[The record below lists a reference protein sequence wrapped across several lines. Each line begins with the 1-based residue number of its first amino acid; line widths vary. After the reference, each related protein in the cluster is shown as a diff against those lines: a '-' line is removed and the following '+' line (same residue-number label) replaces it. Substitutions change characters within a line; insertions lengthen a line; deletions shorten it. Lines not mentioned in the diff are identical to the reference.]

1 MRTKKFLFATTF
13 AMMAACMMMNSS
25 CTKYVDEEVE
35 NGGSRQV
42 ADKATVKLRF
52 TSPEGADVSVSQS
65 ARPLTHPITRAEL
78 AANGKAMTDLYI
90 FDYNR
95 VSGKLLQVLHQ
106 TADAEDFAEPSLSL
120 DYGDHTLKVIAT
132 RSEAPTLL
140 SADGSLWSLADN
152 TAFAMTADAAA
163 PAVLTSSKTSDSF
176 GAVQDVSIGVGQ
188 NQSIN
193 IQLERIIAKLS
204 IKNTGKFPEDCS
216 TLRFQID
223 EYKQWDWQTF
233 TAIGKV
239 SNQRILDVTKC
250 AGKTSAPFFY
260 YFLVPEEGYTTDI
273 TFTAD
278 RKGSTEPYT
287 SFTLSGITLQRNHVT
302 MISGSFYNRQPTFS
316 LTMNDAWGEE
326 QSLVEF

>member
-1 MRTKKFLFATTF
+1 MRTKTFLFATTF

-25 CTKYVDEEVE
+25 CTKYVDEAVE

-90 FDYNR
+90 FDYDKKTK
-95 VSGKLLQVLHQ
+95 KLLQVLHQ

-132 RSEAPTLL
+132 RSEAPTIL

-233 TAIGKV
+233 TATGKV

-260 YFLVPEEGYTTDI
+260 YFLVPEDGYTTDI

-278 RKGSTEPYT
+278 RKGSSEPYT

>member
-1 MRTKKFLFATTF
+1 MRTKTFLFATTF
-13 AMMAACMMMNSS
+13 AMMAACMMMNTS
-25 CTKYVDEEVE
+25 CTEYVDETVE

-52 TSPEGADVSVSQS
+52 TSPEGDDVSVSQS
-65 ARPLTHPITRAEL
+65 ARPLTHPITRSEL

-90 FDYNR
+90 FDYDKKTK
-95 VSGKLLQVLHQ
+95 KLLQVLHQ

-140 SADGSLWSLADN
+140 SADGSLWNLSDN
-152 TAFAMTADAAA
+152 TTFAMTADAAA

-193 IQLERIIAKLS
+193 IQMERIIAKLS

-278 RKGSTEPYT
+278 RNGSTEPYT

-302 MISGSFYNRQPTFS
+302 MISGSFYNRHPTFS
-316 LTMNDAWGEE
+316 LTLNDAWGEE
-326 QSLVEF
+326 QSVVEF

>member
-25 CTKYVDEEVE
+25 CTKYVDDAVE

-52 TSPEGADVSVSQS
+52 TSPEGDDVSVSQS

-78 AANGKAMTDLYI
+78 AANGNAMTDLYI
-90 FDYNR
+90 FDYDKA
-95 VSGKLLQVLHQ
+95 SGKLLQVLHQ

-132 RSEAPTLL
+132 RSETPTLL

-152 TAFAMTADAAA
+152 TALAMTLDADA

-223 EYKQWDWQTF
+223 EYKQWDWQSF
-233 TAIGKV
+233 SAIGKV

-278 RKGSTEPYT
+278 RKGSSEPYT

-302 MISGSFYNRQPTFS
+302 MISGSFYNRKPTFS
-316 LTMNDAWGEE
+316 LTLNDAWGEE
-326 QSLVEF
+326 QTQVDF

>member
-25 CTKYVDEEVE
+25 CTKYVDDAAE

-52 TSPEGADVSVSQS
+52 TSPEGSDVSVSQS
-65 ARPLTHPITRAEL
+65 ARPLTHPITRTEL
-78 AANGKAMTDLYI
+78 AANGKSMTDLYI
-90 FDYNR
+90 FDYDKKTK
-95 VSGKLLQVLHQ
+95 KLLQVLHQ
-106 TADAEDFAEPSLSL
+106 TSDAEDFAEPSLSL

-132 RSEAPTLL
+132 RSETPTLQ

-176 GAVQDVSIGVGQ
+176 GAVQDVRIGVGQ
-188 NQSIN
+188 TQSIN

-204 IKNTGKFPEDCS
+204 IKNTGEFPEDCS

-302 MISGSFYNRQPTFS
+302 MISGSFYNRQPTFQ
-316 LTMNDAWGEE
+316 LTLNDAWGEE

>member
-25 CTKYVDEEVE
+25 CTEYVDDAVE
-35 NGGSRQV
+35 NRGSRQV

-52 TSPEGADVSVSQS
+52 TSPEGDDVSVSQS

-78 AANGKAMTDLYI
+78 AANGNAMTDLYI
-90 FDYNR
+90 FDYDKKTK
-95 VSGKLLQVLHQ
+95 KLLQVLHQ
-106 TADAEDFAEPSLSL
+106 TDDAEDFAEPSLSL

-132 RSEAPTLL
+132 RSETPTLQ

-152 TAFAMTADAAA
+152 TAFAMTADADA

-204 IKNTGKFPEDCS
+204 IKNTGKFPADCS

-223 EYKQWDWQTF
+223 EYKQWDWQSF
-233 TAIGKV
+233 SAIGKV

-278 RKGSTEPYT
+278 RKGSSEPYT
-287 SFTLSGITLQRNHVT
+287 SFTLSDITLQRNHVT
-302 MISGSFYNRQPTFS
+302 MISGSFYNRHPTFS

-326 QSLVEF
+326 QTQVDF

>member
-13 AMMAACMMMNSS
+13 AMMAACMMMNTS
-25 CTKYVDEEVE
+25 CTKYVDEAVE

-42 ADKATVKLRF
+42 SDKATVKLRF

-90 FDYNR
+90 FDYDKKTK
-95 VSGKLLQVLHQ
+95 KLLQVLHQ
-106 TADAEDFAEPSLSL
+106 SADAEDFAEPTMSF

-132 RSEAPTLL
+132 RSETPTLL

-223 EYKQWDWQTF
+223 EYQQWDWQTF

-278 RKGSTEPYT
+278 RKGSSEPYA

>member
-13 AMMAACMMMNSS
+13 AMMAACMMMNTS
-25 CTKYVDEEVE
+25 CTKYVDEAVE
-35 NGGSRQV
+35 NGGSRQ
-42 ADKATVKLRF
+42 AIGKATVKLRF

-90 FDYNR
+90 FDYDKKTK
-95 VSGKLLQVLHQ
+95 KLLQVLHQ

-132 RSEAPTLL
+132 RSETPTLQ

-223 EYKQWDWQTF
+223 EYQQWDW
-233 TAIGKV
+233 
-239 SNQRILDVTKC
+239 
-250 AGKTSAPFFY
+250 
-260 YFLVPEEGYTTDI
+260 
-273 TFTAD
+273 
-278 RKGSTEPYT
+278 
-287 SFTLSGITLQRNHVT
+287 
-302 MISGSFYNRQPTFS
+302 
-316 LTMNDAWGEE
+316 
-326 QSLVEF
+326 

>member
-13 AMMAACMMMNSS
+13 AMMAACMMMNTS
-25 CTKYVDEEVE
+25 CTKYVDDAAE

-52 TSPEGADVSVSQS
+52 TSPEGSDVSVSQS
-65 ARPLTHPITRAEL
+65 ARQTSYPITRAEL

-90 FDYNR
+90 FDYDKATK
-95 VSGKLLQVLHQ
+95 KLLQVLHQ

-132 RSEAPTLL
+132 RSETPTLL

-152 TAFAMTADAAA
+152 TAFAMTADAAV

-278 RKGSTEPYT
+278 RKGSSEPYT

-326 QSLVEF
+326 QTQVDF

>member
-1 MRTKKFLFATTF
+1 MKFLFATTF
-13 AMMAACMMMNSS
+13 AMMAACMIMNSS
-25 CTKYVDEEVE
+25 CTKYVDDAAE

-52 TSPEGADVSVSQS
+52 TSPEGADVSVIQS

-106 TADAEDFAEPSLSL
+106 TADAEDFAEPSMSL

-132 RSEAPTLL
+132 RSETPTLQ

-176 GAVQDVSIGVGQ
+176 GAVKDVSIGVGQ

-260 YFLVPEEGYTTDI
+260 YFLVPEDGYTTDI

-278 RKGSTEPYT
+278 RRGSTEPYT

>member
-1 MRTKKFLFATTF
+1 MRTKTFLFATTF
-13 AMMAACMMMNSS
+13 AMMAACMMMNTS
-25 CTKYVDEEVE
+25 CTKYVDDAAE
-35 NGGSRQV
+35 NGGIRQV
-42 ADKATVKLRF
+42 VDKATVKLRF

-90 FDYNR
+90 FDYDKKTK
-95 VSGKLLQVLHQ
+95 KLLQVLHQ

-132 RSEAPTLL
+132 RSETPTLL

-278 RKGSTEPYT
+278 RKGSSEPYT

-326 QSLVEF
+326 QTQVDF